1 MRKCG
6 HLKEEKEE
14 GGRGGRKSEALSGRH
29 LMVDDLMKDASVL
42 MFLQSIFPLA
52 LFSWSQVGECSL
64 AGIGHFGR

>member
-52 LFSWSQVGECSL
+52 RVHLEPG
-64 AGIGHFGR
+64 G